1 MKEKKA
7 VNLIA
12 IYWGSFCLCCIH
24 ALDADHVCTVSTLL
38 FKKRPARNLFQ
49 YAFRWSLGHSL
60 TLLTLASMMFFMS
73 SGAGTIHQTHPET
86 MVGLAMIG
94 LGVWILLFRENKS
107 SLLKDAPPTRF
118 LFGMGILHGAAGSAA
133 FLLMIPIGLAESF
146 LTVVG
151 YVFFFSF
158 GIIFTMSLYSIALK
172 KFLWMEFV
180 SNHFVK
186 LRTLAAILTIVIG
199 IRLLGE

>member
-1 MKEKKA
+1 M
-7 VNLIA
+7 NLFA
-12 IYWGSFCLCCIH
+12 IYWGSFCLGCIH

-38 FKKRPARNLFQ
+38 FKKRPDRNLFQ

-73 SGAGTIHQTHPET
+73 SGVDAIHQTHPET
-86 MVGLAMIG
+86 IVGLAMIG
-94 LGVWILLFRENKS
+94 LGIWILSGKFREKKN
-107 SLLKDAPPTRF
+107 SLLKDTPPTRF

-151 YVFFFSF
+151 YVFFFSS

-172 KFLWMEFV
+172 KFLWMKFV
-180 SNHFVK
+180 STHFVK
-186 LRTLAAILTIVIG
+186 LRILAAILTIVIG